1 MSGWW
6 DSETREFEEFVL
18 RLLATLP
25 GGEDAE
31 DMGYEPFGN
40 FMGWQEMKMITE
52 MLDKIEYKDDVAQL
66 IRDITQGDAEEDEY

>member
-6 DSETREFEEFVL
+6 DSETREFGEFVL

-25 GGEDAE
+25 GGEEAE

-52 MLDKIEYKDDVAQL
+52 MLEKIEHKDDVAQL
-66 IRDITQGDAEEDEY
+66 IQDIAGGEDED